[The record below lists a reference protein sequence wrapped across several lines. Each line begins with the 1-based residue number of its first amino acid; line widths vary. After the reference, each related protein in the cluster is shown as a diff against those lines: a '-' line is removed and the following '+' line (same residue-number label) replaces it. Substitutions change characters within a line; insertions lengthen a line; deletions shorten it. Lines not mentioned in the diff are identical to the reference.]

1 MTEIEEVGDQP
12 AAQNIGQEESPWSE
26 AQLKYSFET
35 LMNLT
40 FFNFLVF
47 PVGALLWKTRY
58 GFANDFDLSLWV
70 VGIFWQGSLWGIFL
84 LIFLLVPSAIILAWV
99 PWLMTMLII
108 WPLSYVAY
116 IYQDEYADTTVQ
128 SSRYKASSEQSIV
141 LIFISEMEL
150 ITGYLIIK
158 HSGRAG
164 RFARE
169 HFLKNL
175 DVEDLNDPGQQ
186 IRDNVAWKLP
196 FQI

>member
-1 MTEIEEVGDQP
+1 
-12 AAQNIGQEESPWSE
+12 
-26 AQLKYSFET
+26 
-35 LMNLT
+35 
-40 FFNFLVF
+40 
-47 PVGALLWKTRY
+47 
-58 GFANDFDLSLWV
+58 
-70 VGIFWQGSLWGIFL
+70 
-84 LIFLLVPSAIILAWV
+84 
-99 PWLMTMLII
+99 MTMLII

-116 IYQDEYADTTVQ
+116 LYQDESSYVAEIYQDEYADATVK

-164 RFARE
+164 RYARE